1 MTRYVFE
8 ERNGLMVPVSETRG
22 VPEPAAKPT
31 TELDRDIAEMTK
43 WAQEWGAKI
52 AHQQM
57 KSYCYGEGFYDDD
70 EPA

>member
-8 ERNGLMVPVSETRG
+8 ERNGLLVPVSETRG
-22 VPEPAAKPT
+22 DPAPATKPT
-31 TELDRDIAEMTK
+31 SELDHDIDEMTK
-43 WAQEWGAKI
+43 WVQEWGAKI

-57 KSYCYGEGFYDDD
+57 TSYCYGEGFYDDD